1 MNVYKTNT
9 KIPKI
14 KVENAGN
21 TLSFGT
27 YIFRNVRAILYTNIS
42 LKVQKNKR
50 ANTTTA
56 TAIMVIMVP
65 FFTIIPSLFWIGIYF
80 ISVRMKFQ
88 TPAKLNKRKPPITA
102 RYKSWVVCVN
112 PS

>member
-1 MNVYKTNT
+1 MARTFFEMCVPSCYTS
-9 KIPKI
+9 ISPKGP
-14 KVENAGN
+14 K
-21 TLSFGT
+21 
-27 YIFRNVRAILYTNIS
+27 
-42 LKVQKNKR
+42 KNKI
-50 ANTTTA
+50 AKTTTA

-65 FFTIIPSLFWIGIYF
+65 FFTIIPSLFWRGIYF